1 MLTGSIPLTLDAVI
15 ALLLNGLVIGLLGI
29 VLMILGF
36 KAFDWVTP
44 KIDVQKELAERNNTA
59 VAIVVASVV
68 IGLAILLS
76 QVLR

>member
-1 MLTGSIPLTLDAVI
+1 MLTGSMPLTLDAVI
-15 ALLLNGLVIGLLGI
+15 ALLLNGTVIGLLGI

-44 KIDVQKELAERNNTA
+44 RIDVQKELAERNNTA